1 VTESRLPA
9 WWGEKADKKRQNA
22 RSAAQERRRAED
34 VGGKVQTGSGSSWRA
49 QGDVRGVEY
58 MDEMK
63 FTDAKSYS
71 LKITT
76 WRKARKAAHSQGREP
91 RMVID
96 FPAEKLRLVVTEED
110 YPG

>member
-1 VTESRLPA
+1 MTEGRLPA
-9 WWGEKADKKRQNA
+9 WWSDKADKKRQNA
-22 RSAAQERRRAED
+22 RSAAQERRRAAD

-71 LKITT
+71 LKILT
-76 WRKARKAAHSQGREP
+76 WRKARKAAESQGREP
-91 RMVID
+91 RLIID
-96 FPAEKLRLVVTEED
+96 FPEAKLRLVVTEEP